1 MLLDLNM
8 EKLIPLQLGL
18 KEYAEEVL
26 DHNME
31 KPDAIAI
38 SDQEKRDLE
47 RGQVGYAIVDTY
59 MSYRLGE
66 RSSARYGSGSS
77 HCATPSTPCGA

>member
-1 MLLDLNM
+1 M

-26 DHNME
+26 DLNME

-38 SDQEKRDLE
+38 CD
-47 RGQVGYAIVDTY
+47 
-59 MSYRLGE
+59 
-66 RSSARYGSGSS
+66 
-77 HCATPSTPCGA
+77 

>member
-1 MLLDLNM
+1 M

-26 DHNME
+26 DLNME

-59 MSYRLGE
+59 MSYRLGK
-66 RSSARYGSGSS
+66 RSSARSGSGSS